1 MSLNFSGQHPPLYD
15 KLHPYSDF
23 PKHITGPTV
32 WKAEDYA
39 NNPERWVH
47 HFSEAELEELSEAA
61 DKFVELGL
69 PLTGITKENFPLPK
83 LAPALATMRRDLLN
97 GKGLIRKSA

>member
-1 MSLNFSGQHPPLYD
+1 M
-15 KLHPYSDF
+15 
-23 PKHITGPTV
+23 
-32 WKAEDYA
+32 
-39 NNPERWVH
+39 H

-83 LAPALATMRRDLLN
+83 LAPALATMRRELLN
-97 GKGLIRKSA
+97 GKGFIRKSA